1 MYKFDL
7 SLLCYYQNNFPFTI
21 IVASAYFIF
30 FYLIKRALWCEMS
43 KESEFGP
50 ICDLEPML
58 NSSLVVGRGVVL
70 EDKYDRYSPAV
81 MSLSAQEAL
90 WAADL
95 PS

>member
-1 MYKFDL
+1 
-7 SLLCYYQNNFPFTI
+7 
-21 IVASAYFIF
+21 
-30 FYLIKRALWCEMS
+30 MS